1 MRRAA
6 AFFAAILGLAILS
19 SASAQ
24 TVAPTLGPKPSPVV
38 APKPDL
44 PPTTVTP
51 SAGPAQLT
59 ADDVNAWLDGYMP
72 IATGRADIPG
82 AVVVVV
88 KDGQILTSRGF
99 GYSDVKKR
107 KPVDP
112 HTTLFRP
119 GSISKLFTWTAVM
132 QQVQQ
137 GKLNLDEDVNKYL
150 DFKIPPRNGK
160 PITLRNIMT
169 HTSGFE
175 EQVMDLIAVD
185 QDKYVPYDEILK
197 RWVPKRVYDPGTTP
211 AYSNWATAL
220 AGYIVSRVSGEP
232 FEAYIERHVFAPAG
246 MKLATFRQPL
256 PANLKPFMAEGYQPG
271 SDKPYG
277 YEFVGVAP
285 AGSLAASGDDM
296 GRFMIAHLANPSPLL
311 NPQTKALMHTTANTP
326 IPGLQSM
333 SLGFYQSN
341 INGHRVDSHGG
352 DTVAFHSDL
361 HLFLNDGVGL
371 YVSFNSPG
379 KEGAAH
385 ALRTALLEEFADRY
399 FPASNANAKPL
410 DAKTARA
417 NAEKLTG
424 TWSTSRRSFS
434 SFIGITDFISQ
445 TKVGVDEDGRPVV
458 GGGLFAGLGGQP
470 RKWQAVG
477 PMLWQDPDS
486 HEMLGAKVVDG
497 EAVRFSLG
505 SVAPIIVWDRT
516 PWYQNSSWLLP
527 LTYLSLAVLFLTVVL
542 WPVRAIVRR
551 RYGGALGLEGR
562 DLKAYRWSRIAAVA
576 IFATLIGWI
585 VTISTM
591 FGDLNYLSASFLP
604 VVLTLQVITIV
615 TFIGGFLA
623 LLWYAMT
630 VWRRGGG
637 WKATWKAKAWSAL
650 LLLSA
655 ATILWVG
662 LVYKLIGFATNY

>member
-1 MRRAA
+1 
-6 AFFAAILGLAILS
+6 
-19 SASAQ
+19 
-24 TVAPTLGPKPSPVV
+24 
-38 APKPDL
+38 
-44 PPTTVTP
+44 
-51 SAGPAQLT
+51 
-59 ADDVNAWLDGYMP
+59 MP

-112 HTTLFRP
+112 HATLFRP

-137 GKLNLDEDVNKYL
+137 GKLNLDEDVKKYL

-256 PANLKPFMAEGYQPG
+256 PANLKPLMAEGYQPG

-417 NAEKLTG
+417 NAETLTG

-458 GGGLFAGLGGQP
+458 GGGLFAGLGGQA

-551 RYGGALGLEGR
+551 RYGGALGIEGR

-623 LLWYAMT
+623 LLWYAVT
-630 VWRRGGG
+630 VWRRAGG

>member
-1 MRRAA
+1 VV
-6 AFFAAILGLAILS
+6 LS

-24 TVAPTLGPKPSPVV
+24 TVAPALVPQPKPAV
-38 APKPDL
+38 ASKSEVQAPL
-44 PPTTVTP
+44 TQG
-51 SAGPAQLT
+51 AAQLT
-59 ADDVNAWLDGYMP
+59 ADNVNAWLDGYVP
-72 IATGRADIPG
+72 IAIGRADIPG

-88 KDGQILTSRGF
+88 KDGQILTSRGY
-99 GYSDVKKR
+99 GYSDVSKR
-107 KPVDP
+107 KAVDP
-112 HTTLFRP
+112 HSTLFRP
-119 GSISKLFTWTAVM
+119 GSTSKLFTWTAVM
-132 QQVQQ
+132 QQVEQ

-150 DFKIPPRNGK
+150 DFKIPPRGGK

-185 QDKYVPYDEILK
+185 QKKYVPYDQILK

-232 FEAYIERHVFAPAG
+232 FETYIEHHIFAPAG
-246 MKLATFRQPL
+246 MKYATFRQPL
-256 PANLKPFMAEGYQPG
+256 PANLKPLMSEGYQPG
-271 SDKPYG
+271 DDKPYG

-296 GRFMIAHLANPSPLL
+296 GRFMIAHLANGGPLL
-311 NPQTKALMHTTANTP
+311 KPATAQLMHSTANDP
-326 IPGLQSM
+326 IPGLQKM
-333 SLGFYQSN
+333 SLGFYQSD

-371 YVSFNSPG
+371 FVSFNSPG

-385 ALRTALLEEFADRY
+385 ALRSALLEEFADRY
-399 FPASNANAKPL
+399 FPAQDNYKAL

-417 NAEKLTG
+417 NAEKLAG
-424 TWSTSRRSFS
+424 TWSTTRRSFS
-434 SFIGITDFISQ
+434 SFVSVTDLISQ
-445 TKVGVDEDGRPVV
+445 TKVAVDADGRPVV
-458 GGGLFAGLGGQP
+458 GGGLFAGLGGQA
-470 RKWQAVG
+470 RKWVAVG
-477 PMLWQDPDS
+477 PMLWRDPDS

-505 SVAPIIVWDRT
+505 SVAPIIDWDRT

-527 LTYLSLAVLFLTVVL
+527 LAYLSLAVLFLTSIL
-542 WPVRAIVRR
+542 WPVRAVVRR
-551 RYGGALGLEGR
+551 RYGGTLGVEGR
-562 DLKAYRWSRIAAVA
+562 ELKAYRWSRIGAVA
-576 IFATLIGWI
+576 IFATVIAWI
-585 VTISTM
+585 VMISIM

-604 VVLTLQVITIV
+604 VVLTVQVITFV
-615 TFIGGFLA
+615 TLIGGFLA
-623 LLWYAMT
+623 TLWYAAT
-630 VWRRGGG
+630 AWRQQGG

-650 LLLSA
+650 LVLSA
-655 ATILWVG
+655 ATVLWIG
-662 LVYKLIGFATNY
+662 FVYHLIGFATNY

>member
-6 AFFAAILGLAILS
+6 AFCAAILGLAMLS

-24 TVAPTLGPKPSPVV
+24 SVAPTLVPKPAPAV
-38 APKPDL
+38 APKLDIA
-44 PPTTVTP
+44 PTTSDATQATP
-51 SAGPAQLT
+51 QLT
-59 ADDVNAWLDGYMP
+59 AADVNAWLDGYMP
-72 IATGRADIPG
+72 IAIGRADIPG
-82 AVVVVV
+82 AVVVIV
-88 KDGQILTSRGF
+88 KDGQILTSRGY

-107 KPVDP
+107 KAVDP
-112 HTTLFRP
+112 HSTLFRP

-150 DFKIPPRNGK
+150 DFKIPPRGGK

-185 QDKYVPYDEILK
+185 QDKYVPYDQILK

-246 MKLATFRQPL
+246 MRLATFRQPL
-256 PANLKPFMAEGYQPG
+256 PANLKPYMAEGYQPG

-277 YEFVGVAP
+277 YEYVGVAP

-311 NPQTKALMHTTANTP
+311 NPQTKTLMHTTANDP
-326 IPGLQSM
+326 IPGLQKM
-333 SLGFYQSN
+333 SLGFYQSD

-385 ALRTALLEEFADRY
+385 ALRATLLEEFADRY
-399 FPASNANAKPL
+399 FPAADNYKAL
-410 DAKTARA
+410 DPKTARA
-417 NAEKLTG
+417 NAEKLAG
-424 TWSTSRRSFS
+424 TWSTTRRSFS
-434 SFIGITDFISQ
+434 SFISVTDFISQ
-445 TKVGVDEDGRPVV
+445 TKIAVDEDGRPVV
-458 GGGLFAGLGGQP
+458 GGGLFAGLGGQA
-470 RKWQAVG
+470 RKWVAVG
-477 PMLWQDPDS
+477 PMLWRDPDS

-497 EAVRFSLG
+497 QAVRFSLG
-505 SVAPIIVWDRT
+505 SVAPIIDWDRT

-527 LTYLSLAVLFLTVVL
+527 LSYLSLAVLFLTTIL
-542 WPVRAIVRR
+542 WPVRAIVRK
-551 RYGGALGLEGR
+551 RYAGNLGLEGR

-576 IFATLIGWI
+576 IFAGVIAWMVLI
-585 VTISTM
+585 TTM

-604 VVLTLQVITIV
+604 AVWIVQVLSSIA
-615 TFIGGFLA
+615 FIGGFLA
-623 LLWYAMT
+623 MLWYAIT

-655 ATILWVG
+655 ATILWIG
-662 LVYKLIGFATNY
+662 LVYHLIGFATDY

>member
-6 AFFAAILGLAILS
+6 AFFAAILGLAVLS

-24 TVAPTLGPKPSPVV
+24 SVAPTIVPSPSPAV
-38 APKPDL
+38 APKPEIA
-44 PPTTVTP
+44 PTTPVATQVAP
-51 SAGPAQLT
+51 QLT
-59 ADDVNAWLDGYMP
+59 ATDLNAWLDGYMP
-72 IATGRADIPG
+72 IAIGRADIPG

-88 KDGQILTSRGF
+88 KDGQILTSRGY

-107 KPVDP
+107 KAVDP

-132 QQVQQ
+132 QQVEQ

-150 DFKIPPRNGK
+150 DFRIPPRNGK
-160 PITLRNIMT
+160 PITLRNILT
-169 HTSGFE
+169 HTPGFE
-175 EQVMDLIAVD
+175 EQVMDLIAID
-185 QDKYVPYDEILK
+185 QDKYVPYDQILK

-232 FEAYIERHVFAPAG
+232 FEAYIERHIFAPAG
-246 MKLATFRQPL
+246 MRMSTFRQPL
-256 PANLKPFMAEGYQPG
+256 PANLKPYMAEGYQSG

-296 GRFMIAHLANPSPLL
+296 GRFMIAHLANGGPLL
-311 NPQTKALMHTTANTP
+311 MPATAQLMHTTANTP

-371 YVSFNSPG
+371 YVSFNSAG
-379 KEGAAH
+379 SEGDAH
-385 ALRTALLEEFADRY
+385 ALRGALLEEFADRY
-399 FPASNANAKPL
+399 FPAPANYKPL

-417 NAEKLTG
+417 NAEKLAG

-434 SFIGITDFISQ
+434 SFISITDFISQ

-458 GGGLFAGLGGQP
+458 GGGLFAGLGGQA
-470 RKWQAVG
+470 RKWVAVG
-477 PMLWQDPDS
+477 PMLWRDPDS

-527 LTYLSLAVLFLTVVL
+527 LAYLSLAVLFLTTVF
-542 WPVRAIVRR
+542 WPVRALVRR
-551 RYGGALGLEGR
+551 RYGGNLGLEGR
-562 DLKAYRWSRIAAVA
+562 ELKAYRWSRIAAVA
-576 IFATLIGWI
+576 IFATVIGWI

-604 VVLTLQVITIV
+604 VVLTLQVITII

-623 LLWYAMT
+623 TLWYAVT
-630 VWRRGGG
+630 VWRKPGG
-637 WKATWKAKAWSAL
+637 WKATWKAKAWSL
-650 LLLSA
+650 LLVISA
-655 ATILWVG
+655 ATILWIG
-662 LVYKLIGFATNY
+662 LVYKLIGFATDY

>member
-1 MRRAA
+1 
-6 AFFAAILGLAILS
+6 
-19 SASAQ
+19 
-24 TVAPTLGPKPSPVV
+24 
-38 APKPDL
+38 
-44 PPTTVTP
+44 
-51 SAGPAQLT
+51 
-59 ADDVNAWLDGYMP
+59 MP

-256 PANLKPFMAEGYQPG
+256 PANLKPLMAEGYQPG

-458 GGGLFAGLGGQP
+458 GGGLFAGLGGQA

-551 RYGGALGLEGR
+551 RYGGALGIEGR

-623 LLWYAMT
+623 LLWYAVT
-630 VWRRGGG
+630 VWRRAGG

>member
-6 AFFAAILGLAILS
+6 AFCAAILGLAMLS

-24 TVAPTLGPKPSPVV
+24 SVAPTLVPNPAPAV
-38 APKPDL
+38 APKL
-44 PPTTVTP
+44 EIAPTTSDAAQATP
-51 SAGPAQLT
+51 QLT
-59 ADDVNAWLDGYMP
+59 AQDANAWLDGYMP
-72 IATGRADIPG
+72 IAIGRADIPG
-82 AVVVVV
+82 AVVVIV
-88 KDGQILTSRGF
+88 KDGQILTSRGY

-107 KPVDP
+107 KAVDP
-112 HTTLFRP
+112 HSTLFRP

-150 DFKIPPRNGK
+150 DFKIPPRGGK

-175 EQVMDLIAVD
+175 EQVMDLIAID
-185 QDKYVPYDEILK
+185 QDKYVPYDQILK

-232 FEAYIERHVFAPAG
+232 FEAYMERHVFAPAG
-246 MKLATFRQPL
+246 MRLATFRQPL
-256 PANLKPFMAEGYQPG
+256 PANLKPYMAEGYQPG

-277 YEFVGVAP
+277 YEYVGVAP

-311 NPQTKALMHTTANTP
+311 NPQTKALMHTTANDP
-326 IPGLQSM
+326 IPGLQKM
-333 SLGFYQSN
+333 SLGFYQSD

-385 ALRTALLEEFADRY
+385 ALRGTLLEEFADRY
-399 FPASNANAKPL
+399 FPAADNYKAL
-410 DAKTARA
+410 DAKAARA
-417 NAEKLTG
+417 NAEKLAG
-424 TWSTSRRSFS
+424 TWSTTRRSFS
-434 SFIGITDFISQ
+434 SFISVTDFISQ
-445 TKVGVDEDGRPVV
+445 TKIAVDEDGRPVV
-458 GGGLFAGLGGQP
+458 GGGLFAGLGGQA
-470 RKWQAVG
+470 RKWVAVG
-477 PMLWQDPDS
+477 PMLWRDPDS

-497 EAVRFSLG
+497 QAVRFSLG
-505 SVAPIIVWDRT
+505 SVAPIIDWDRT

-527 LTYLSLAVLFLTVVL
+527 LSYLSLAVLFLTTIL
-542 WPVRAIVRR
+542 WPVRAVVRK
-551 RYGGALGLEGR
+551 RYGGSLGLEGR
-562 DLKAYRWSRIAAVA
+562 DLKAYLWSRIAAVA
-576 IFATLIGWI
+576 IFASVIAWMVLI
-585 VTISTM
+585 TTM

-604 VVLTLQVITIV
+604 AVWSVQVLSSIA
-615 TFIGGFLA
+615 FIGGFLVM
-623 LLWYAMT
+623 LWYAVT

-650 LLLSA
+650 LLISA
-655 ATILWVG
+655 ATILWIG
-662 LVYKLIGFATNY
+662 LVYHLIGFATDY